1 MRIIPKCMFIYISRT
16 PPSPQ
21 KKQKQKQKTKKTTQR
36 GRSDIHVYYG
46 FECDLRFVI
55 EFLVFQPI
63 LDKYYG
69 NRVFF

>member
-1 MRIIPKCMFIYISRT
+1 MFIYISR
-16 PPSPQ
+16 PPPKKKNKQ
-21 KKQKQKQKTKKTTQR
+21 TKKQKKTTQR